1 MLLARRHGKCH
12 MRFPPLTSTS
22 TERPVT
28 TTSPK
33 QGLCCDPIQSQGQCL
48 FISLWLLSEAD
59 KFYNLKM
66 VFPTSPLTAP
76 RPSRHHVCLKKSYL
90 MPVLVLPIDLVYP
103 YSILNIVL
111 RVQYYLFVTVRVS

>member
-1 MLLARRHGKCH
+1 MLLARRHGQCH
-12 MRFPPLTSTS
+12 LRFPSRRTS
-22 TERPVT
+22 TERPIT

-33 QGLCCDPIQSQGQCL
+33 QGLCCDPIQNQGQCL

-59 KFYNLKM
+59 EFYNSKM

-76 RPSRHHVCLKKSYL
+76 RPSRHHVSQKE
-90 MPVLVLPIDLVYP
+90 LVDAGFGVAYRPRIPIQYM
-103 YSILNIVL
+103 L